1 MNRRSLTIILLYR
14 AVATVLITRG
24 QLNAGAVLVA
34 GQTWAKVRTIT
45 NDKGQII
52 KSCGPGSPVSIT
64 GWKSVPSAGQ
74 EVLETKDGESSAI
87 KAVTNR
93 ARGVQIQKDLESLE
107 LINEVRRAASAEHE
121 EALQKRRE
129 VRAARSAAF
138 LAGEKMPASEW
149 IVQTPRETEEEE
161 AGKQKELLLIVK
173 GDVSGTV
180 EAVVGTL
187 ETIGNKEAKAR
198 IIRSGVG
205 DVQPSDVEYAASS
218 GGSSFASSS
227 LRWALPDTSS
237 CCLSQRLSSVSLS
250 AAPDPSMLKQL
261 APASTSISR
270 ASFTASSKRS
280 RTGLQVCFLPSSRL
294 GRSARAQSSNCL
306 TSSSREESRSALLG
320 AESTTG
326 SSTRRRRC
334 GS

>member
-1 MNRRSLTIILLYR
+1 M
-14 AVATVLITRG
+14 
-24 QLNAGAVLVA
+24 
-34 GQTWAKVRTIT
+34 RTIT
-45 NDKGQII
+45 NDKGQAI

-64 GWKSVPSAGQ
+64 GWKSVPSAGE

-93 ARGVQIQKDLESLE
+93 ARVVQIQKDLESLE
-107 LINEVRRAASAEHE
+107 LINEVRRTASAEHE

-149 IVQTPRETEEEE
+149 IVQSPRETEEEE
-161 AGKQKELLLIVK
+161 VGKQKELLLIVK

-187 ETIGNKEAKAR
+187 ETIGNKEARAR

-218 GGSSFASSS
+218 GGMSFATSP
-227 LRWALPDTSS
+227 LRWSVPDPFLSLPFSATIIGFSVGCARSVHAQAARTGVDVYLQGVIYRLIEEVTNRVAGLLPPILETRSLGEGAVVQLFDIKLKGGKSVSVAGCRVNNGLFNKAEKMRVLRNGVEVFDGALPFFH
-237 CCLSQRLSSVSLS
+237 LSSW
-250 AAPDPSMLKQL
+250 
-261 APASTSISR
+261 
-270 ASFTASSKRS
+270 
-280 RTGLQVCFLPSSRL
+280 
-294 GRSARAQSSNCL
+294 GRIL
-306 TSSSREESRSALLG
+306 IF
-320 AESTTG
+320 
-326 SSTRRRRC
+326 
-334 GS
+334 